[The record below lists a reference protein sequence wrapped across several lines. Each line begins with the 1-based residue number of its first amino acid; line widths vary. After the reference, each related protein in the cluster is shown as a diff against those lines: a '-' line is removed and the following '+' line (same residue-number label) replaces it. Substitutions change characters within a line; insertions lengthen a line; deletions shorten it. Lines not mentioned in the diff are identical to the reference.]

1 MSKTKRRILHFL
13 VTLNLIGLGTVG
25 FIALTASKPHAQS
38 GERRPECG
46 HQSRLSALSIHL
58 LTSLTTFA
66 GLTPMLLESI
76 DSTSIEQASL
86 WFQIQ
91 QKKPDPPAWNFYLVF
106 KQVLPVF
113 PGRRL
118 PDQCDRLTAVTM

>member
-46 HQSRLSALSIHL
+46 HQSRLSALSIH
-58 LTSLTTFA
+58 FA
-66 GLTPMLLESI
+66 DLADNVCRSHPH
-76 DSTSIEQASL
+76 A
-86 WFQIQ
+86 
-91 QKKPDPPAWNFYLVF
+91 A
-106 KQVLPVF
+106 
-113 PGRRL
+113 
-118 PDQCDRLTAVTM
+118 